1 MLPMLP
7 MLLIS
12 STHLHLLSPR
22 MLRRPPVRCRILDM
36 DPGSRIQFG
45 FELVLYDARREA
57 EECLVVSTCANLSAL
72 SLSLSLSL
80 LPLQF
85 SLFFSYTFLPGFFL
99 TSLSFPLCARPFVCY
114 LFQFAALATSS
125 LFFLLV
131 LPASYSRFVVKF

>member
-12 STHLHLLSPR
+12 STHLHLLLPR

-45 FELVLYDARREA
+45 FELALYDARREA
-57 EECLVVSTCANLSAL
+57 EECLVVSTYANLSA
-72 SLSLSLSL
+72 LSLSL

-85 SLFFSYTFLPGFFL
+85 SLFFSYTFLPGFFFNVSL
-99 TSLSFPLCARPFVCY
+99 FPSLCPTLCMLSFPICCARYLISLLSARSSCLILSVCG
-114 LFQFAALATSS
+114 
-125 LFFLLV
+125 
-131 LPASYSRFVVKF
+131 

>member
-72 SLSLSLSL
+72 SLSL

-125 LFFLLV
+125 LFFPLV
-131 LPASYSRFVVKF
+131 LLASYSRFVVKF

>member
-7 MLLIS
+7 MLHIS

-45 FELVLYDARREA
+45 FELALYDARREA

-72 SLSLSLSL
+72 SLSLSL

-85 SLFFSYTFLPGFFL
+85 SLFFSYTFLPGFFYNV
-99 TSLSFPLCARPFVCY
+99 SLSSPLCARPFVCY

>member
-45 FELVLYDARREA
+45 FELALYDARREA

-72 SLSLSLSL
+72 SLYSHYNF
-80 LPLQF
+80 PYF
-85 SLFFSYTFLPGFFL
+85 FVHIFAWIFFNVSLFPSLCATLCM
-99 TSLSFPLCARPFVCY
+99 LSFPICCARYLISLLSTRSSCLILSVCG
-114 LFQFAALATSS
+114 
-125 LFFLLV
+125 
-131 LPASYSRFVVKF
+131 